1 MRLRRHACGAHLQ
14 YHHQLRL
21 FFLCCTPTWAQVNA
35 TTRLFSPFP
44 RHPLVGVLLGR
55 MTSPRAHT
63 LMCAPG
69 AGSRRYNH
77 FLCPSSLSDPVSKL
91 ALTKRPPLPWMF
103 PTDRPPTPADIARLK
118 AFRADGR
125 AEAEPATE
133 VYLHTV
139 MKPRNDR
146 VAELLALY
154 TSPEDARKAY
164 PDPPPSLLEV
174 SDGTLSANKEKAS
187 GAATGTGGLTSGTI
201 AQALKRARR
210 ENATAALSVSSGAAA
225 AVTRTARPVSSVDGS
240 PTALFVD
247 GVERVN
253 YLGKSFLEPPSS
265 VLEHEQSTK
274 QKVCQPPRTMRGV
287 FKVPEGYETATKA
300 ASAPTSSSA
309 LVDQSG
315 NSGGEQRA
323 GKASGVQQLRWAPP
337 AYGHLLFSGDIGGE
351 CRLWNS
357 STRQLLATFA
367 AHTQPIKSL
376 EVTTNAAIM
385 STGSVDG
392 TVAMWDV
399 EAGACTHVLTNPERL
414 PVVQHLHH
422 PSDEAHLLL
431 AAVDKKVVLY
441 DVRVG
446 CRKYQREYTGHM
458 GTIFNL
464 TLLSDGSKMLTTSE
478 DRTLR
483 TWDYRSPVQI
493 KQFADAAMHAIT
505 HVLHHPTQPEFLAAQ
520 SLNNKVIVF
529 RDDGGGRLRLLHER
543 EFTGHTISG
552 TRCQLSFSHDGRYL
566 SSGDIGGKLYVWD
579 WATKKLEKSFKA
591 HAQMLVSHLWHPIE
605 PTKVVTAAWDGHIK
619 SWV

>member
-1 MRLRRHACGAHLQ
+1 
-14 YHHQLRL
+14 
-21 FFLCCTPTWAQVNA
+21 
-35 TTRLFSPFP
+35 
-44 RHPLVGVLLGR
+44 
-55 MTSPRAHT
+55 
-63 LMCAPG
+63 
-69 AGSRRYNH
+69 
-77 FLCPSSLSDPVSKL
+77 
-91 ALTKRPPLPWMF
+91 MF
-103 PTDRPPTPADIARLK
+103 PTDRHPTPADMVRLQ
-118 AFRADGR
+118 AFRANGR
-125 AEAEPATE
+125 AEAELATDA
-133 VYLHTV
+133 YLHSL
-139 MKPRNDR
+139 MKRRNDS
-146 VAELLALY
+146 VAELLTLY
-154 TSPEDARKAY
+154 TSPEDAHKVY
-164 PDPPPSLLEV
+164 PDPPPSLFQAADDASLV
-174 SDGTLSANKEKAS
+174 DKVAAAAAATSTSGPSS
-187 GAATGTGGLTSGTI
+187 GAT
-201 AQALKRARR
+201 AQALKKTRR
-210 ENATAALSVSSGAAA
+210 EKVTEALSASSSVAAA
-225 AVTRTARPVSSVDGS
+225 GPSITRLVSAAEGS
-240 PTALFVD
+240 PAAVFVD
-247 GVERVN
+247 GVERVD

-274 QKVCQPPRTMRGV
+274 QKACKPPRTMRGV
-287 FKVPEGYETATKA
+287 FKVPEGYESA
-300 ASAPTSSSA
+300 ASADSAAGSSSH
-309 LVDQSG
+309 LVDQGVSI
-315 NSGGEQRA
+315 GGERRS
-323 GKASGVQQLRWAPP
+323 GKASGVQQLCWAPP

-376 EVTTNAAIM
+376 EVTTNAAVM

-392 TVAMWDV
+392 TVALWDV
-399 EAGACTHVLTNPERL
+399 ESGTCAHVLTNPDRL

-422 PSDEAHLLL
+422 PSNEAHLLL

-446 CRKYQREYTGHM
+446 CSKYQREYTGHM

-529 RDDGGGRLRLLHER
+529 RDDGGGRLRLLHDR

-552 TRCQLSFSHDGRYL
+552 TRCQLGFSHDGRYL

-605 PTKVVTAAWDGHIK
+605 PTKVVTAAWDGHVK
-619 SWV
+619 CWV

>member
-1 MRLRRHACGAHLQ
+1 
-14 YHHQLRL
+14 
-21 FFLCCTPTWAQVNA
+21 
-35 TTRLFSPFP
+35 
-44 RHPLVGVLLGR
+44 
-55 MTSPRAHT
+55 
-63 LMCAPG
+63 
-69 AGSRRYNH
+69 
-77 FLCPSSLSDPVSKL
+77 
-91 ALTKRPPLPWMF
+91 MF
-103 PTDRPPTPADIARLK
+103 PTDRLPTSADKARLH
-118 AFRADGR
+118 AFRGEGR
-125 AEAEPATE
+125 PEAELAADA
-133 VYLHTV
+133 YLHSL
-139 MKPRNDR
+139 MKRRGDS

-164 PDPPPSLLEV
+164 PDPPLSLLQV
-174 SDGTLSANKEKAS
+174 ADDGSLVDKAKAVAATSADGPSS
-187 GAATGTGGLTSGTI
+187 GAI
-201 AQALKRARR
+201 AQVLKKARR
-210 ENATAALSVSSGAAA
+210 ENAAAALGASSGAAA
-225 AVTRTARPVSSVDGS
+225 AAASPARLSSAADGS
-240 PTALFVD
+240 PKAVFVD

-265 VLEHEQSTK
+265 VLEHEESTK
-274 QKVCQPPRTMRGV
+274 QKACRPPRTMRGV
-287 FKVPEGYETATKA
+287 FKIPEGYEAAANTT
-300 ASAPTSSSA
+300 ASAPASTLS
-309 LVDQSG
+309 LVHQG
-315 NSGGEQRA
+315 GHSGGERHS
-323 GKASGVQQLRWAPP
+323 GKAPGIQQLRWAPP
-337 AYGHLLFSGDIGGE
+337 AYAHLLFSGDIGGE

-357 STRQLLATFA
+357 STRQLLATFS

-376 EVTTNAAIM
+376 EVTKNAAIM

-399 EAGACTHVLTNPERL
+399 EAGVCAHVLTNPDRL

-422 PSDEAHLLL
+422 PSNEEHLLL

-446 CRKYQREYTGHM
+446 CSKHQREYTGHM

-464 TLLSDGSKMLTTSE
+464 TLLSEGSKMLTTSE

-529 RDDGGGRLRLLHER
+529 RDDGGGRLRLLHDR

-552 TRCQLSFSHDGRYL
+552 TRCQLSFSRDGRYL
-566 SSGDIGGKLYVWD
+566 SSGDIGGTLYVWE

>member
-1 MRLRRHACGAHLQ
+1 
-14 YHHQLRL
+14 
-21 FFLCCTPTWAQVNA
+21 
-35 TTRLFSPFP
+35 
-44 RHPLVGVLLGR
+44 
-55 MTSPRAHT
+55 
-63 LMCAPG
+63 
-69 AGSRRYNH
+69 
-77 FLCPSSLSDPVSKL
+77 
-91 ALTKRPPLPWMF
+91 MF
-103 PTDRPPTPADIARLK
+103 PTDRPPTPADMARLQ
-118 AFRADGR
+118 AFGAEGR
-125 AEAEPATE
+125 AEAELATD
-133 VYLHTV
+133 VYLHSL
-139 MKPRNDR
+139 MKRRSDS

-164 PDPPPSLLEV
+164 PDPPPSLLQV
-174 SDGTLSANKEKAS
+174 TDDASSANTEKAS
-187 GAATGTGGLTSGTI
+187 EAATGTGSPSSCAM

-210 ENATAALSVSSGAAA
+210 ENAAAALSASSCAAA
-225 AVTRTARPVSSVDGS
+225 AATAAARPVPAVDGP
-240 PTALFVD
+240 PTAVFVN

-274 QKVCQPPRTMRGV
+274 QKACQPPRTMRGV
-287 FKVPEGYETATKA
+287 FKVPEGCEAAPNA
-300 ASAPTSSSA
+300 ASAPASSSFLA
-309 LVDQSG
+309 DHGGS
-315 NSGGEQRA
+315 SGGERRS

-337 AYGHLLFSGDIGGE
+337 AYGHLLFSGDIGGQ

-367 AHTQPIKSL
+367 AHSQPIKSL

-399 EAGACTHVLTNPERL
+399 EAGVCTHVLTNPDSL

-446 CRKYQREYTGHM
+446 CSKYQREYTGHM

-464 TLLSDGSKMLTTSE
+464 TLLSNGSKMLTTSE

-529 RDDGGGRLRLLHER
+529 RDDGGGRLRLLHDC

-579 WATKKLEKSFKA
+579 WAAKKLEKSFKA

-605 PTKVVTAAWDGHIK
+605 PTKVVTAAWDGHIR

>member
-1 MRLRRHACGAHLQ
+1 
-14 YHHQLRL
+14 
-21 FFLCCTPTWAQVNA
+21 
-35 TTRLFSPFP
+35 
-44 RHPLVGVLLGR
+44 
-55 MTSPRAHT
+55 
-63 LMCAPG
+63 
-69 AGSRRYNH
+69 
-77 FLCPSSLSDPVSKL
+77 
-91 ALTKRPPLPWMF
+91 MF
-103 PTDRPPTPADIARLK
+103 PTDRPPTAADMARLQ
-118 AFRADGR
+118 AFRGEGQLDAELAAD
-125 AEAEPATE
+125 A
-133 VYLHTV
+133 YLHSL
-139 MKPRNDR
+139 MKRRRDN

-164 PDPPPSLLEV
+164 PDPPPSLLQV
-174 SDGTLSANKEKAS
+174 ADDGSLGGKAKVVAET
-187 GAATGTGGLTSGTI
+187 GAGVPPTGAS
-201 AQALKRARR
+201 AQALKKARR
-210 ENATAALSVSSGAAA
+210 ENAAATLSASSGAGAA
-225 AVTRTARPVSSVDGS
+225 ATSAARLLTAADGS
-240 PTALFVD
+240 PKAAFED

-265 VLEHEQSTK
+265 VLEHEESTK
-274 QKVCQPPRTMRGV
+274 QKACKPPRTMRGV
-287 FKVPEGYETATKA
+287 FKIPDGYGA
-300 ASAPTSSSA
+300 AASTSSSAPTSSSS
-309 LVDQSG
+309 LVNPEGSSSG
-315 NSGGEQRA
+315 ERHPGR
-323 GKASGVQQLRWAPP
+323 ASGIQQLRWAPP

-357 STRQLLATFA
+357 STRQLLATFS

-399 EAGACTHVLTNPERL
+399 ETGVCAHVLTNPDRL

-431 AAVDKKVVLY
+431 AAVDRKVVLY

-446 CRKYQREYTGHM
+446 CSKYQREYTGHM

-464 TLLSDGSKMLTTSE
+464 TLLSEGSKMLTTSE

-529 RDDGGGRLRLLHER
+529 RDDGGGRLRLLHDR

-566 SSGDIGGKLYVWD
+566 SSGDIGGKLYVWE
-579 WATKKLEKSFKA
+579 WATNKLEKFFKA

-619 SWV
+619 CWA